1 MTKTTPVFILRYG
14 DSVAMKDGSAF
25 ASANAHVASD
35 LTSLVNG
42 DGNKNLLYAT
52 FEPDSWLLDGR
63 HKFIPD
69 SSTKVGFVS
78 DIISDSNGEFS
89 DTVLLII
96 TLDTT
101 YTFEQLVRFSFSEI
115 SGDYCTSLKVE
126 YRNSSN
132 VLIDDQTY
140 NPTTYEYRAEL
151 PTKPIANVKYIYVY
165 FYATNRPYRHLRL
178 LDMGFDEILFRGSE
192 IKSATLVEEISR
204 FSTELKS
211 NSLEVSLFSPSGEYS
226 VVSTTG
232 IFSGLEENQ
241 PADMYEEIDGVTN
254 YMGRFYL
261 DSFNSPTP
269 NKMNLKLKDAIARM
283 EESEFLGAFYHTNPD
298 YPSYV
303 RTISASDLLNDVMAA
318 AGFEYEIDSG
328 LASIVLDGVLHI
340 GNCRNALQR
349 ICFALGAYA
358 TCSRSNKILIRTA
371 ELSEDIVTPDYEL
384 TSSQKS
390 MSQSV
395 VLKPLITS
403 VNLMHNEWGIDYAV
417 FGAGGSIVSSVK
429 TVFNGSLALGNYLI
443 DFAPDIAYSTG
454 ALVSP
459 PRTAVIDLI
468 YGTETITGNGVTFLS
483 FECTTSG
490 DWNITINGFFRN
502 KKWSNIV
509 EIGGGVADTNRV
521 TIKEASFITKTN
533 VSDLVN
539 NLFTYYQERYV
550 QNVRLYA
557 TTIKPGDSVVVDTY
571 DGKQI
576 QGIVEK
582 VSTNLSG
589 GFISDVE
596 IIGVLL

>member
-1 MTKTTPVFILRYG
+1 MTKTTPVFLLRYG

-25 ASANAHVASD
+25 ASTSTHTASD
-35 LTSLVNG
+35 INNLVDSG
-42 DGNKNLLYAT
+42 ANKNFLYAT
-52 FEPDSWLLDGR
+52 YEPDSWLLDGR
-63 HKFIPD
+63 HKFVPA
-69 SSTKVGFVS
+69 SSTKIGFVS
-78 DIISDSNGEFS
+78 DVISDVNGDFS
-89 DTVLLII
+89 SPILLTI
-96 TLDTT
+96 TLNAA
-101 YTFEQLVRFSFSEI
+101 YTFEQLTRFSFSEI
-115 SGDYCTSLKVE
+115 SGDYCTELKVE
-126 YRNSSN
+126 YRNASN

-140 NPTTYEYRAEL
+140 FPTTYEYRAEL
-151 PTKPIANVKYIYVY
+151 PAKPIANVKYIRVY
-165 FYATNRPYRHLRL
+165 FYSTNRPYRHLRL
-178 LDMGFDEILFRGSE
+178 LDIGFDDILFRGNE
-192 IKSATLVEEISR
+192 IKSATIVEEISR

-211 NSLEVSLFSPSGEYS
+211 NSLEVSLFSPTGEFS

-232 IFSGLEENQ
+232 MFSGLEENQ

-261 DSFNSPTP
+261 NKFNSPTP
-269 NKMNLKLKDAIARM
+269 NKMNLSLKDAIARM

-298 YPSYV
+298 YPGYP
-303 RTISASDLLNDVMAA
+303 RTILASDLLDEVMAA

-358 TCSRSNKILIRTA
+358 TCSRSSKILIHAA

-384 TSSQKS
+384 TSAEKS

-395 VLKPLITS
+395 VLQPLITS
-403 VNLMHNEWGIDYAV
+403 VNLPHDEWGIDYAV
-417 FGAGGSIVSSVK
+417 FGAGGSIVSSIK
-429 TVFNGSLALGNYLI
+429 TVFNGSLSLGDYLI
-443 DFAPDIAYSTG
+443 DFAPDVAYSTG
-454 ALVSP
+454 ALLSP
-459 PRTAVIDLI
+459 PITAVNS
-468 YGTETITGNGVTFLS
+468 YGTMAGNGITFLS
-483 FECTTSG
+483 FECTTAG
-490 DWNITINGFFRN
+490 DWNLTINGFFRN

-509 EIGGGVADTNRV
+509 ALGGGVADTNRI
-521 TIKEASFITKTN
+521 TIKDASFITKTN
-533 VSDLVN
+533 VTALVN

-557 TTIKPGDSVVVDTY
+557 TTIKPGDSVLVDTY

-582 VSTNLSG
+582 VKTDLAR

-596 IIGVLL
+596 IVGVLL